1 METIPSNK
9 VKTLDW
15 LINQIDES
23 AHDLTI
29 PKCGIFLG
37 AGCSISSGIRSGWG
51 IVELCQRLSFIKEQ
65 PSGRKI
71 LNNGQIDEFINKNQS
86 EFVSFIEEK
95 HKEFLAQVEAEKKIY
110 LETIPKDISKNF
122 ENENLLWEE
131 YRYKFFQSS
140 LYGKWFETYTENPID
155 RQKLIEKEIEFAK
168 PSGEYLILAYLIEL
182 GRFNNIFTTNF
193 DDLVNDALIE
203 FIGKKSRIYAHN
215 EIANFIDIYSKRPNI
230 IKLHGD
236 YLFQNIKNTENETL
250 SLFNNMKVKLR
261 EALLKT
267 DLIVI
272 GYGGSDYSV
281 MDALLKIKEEHPFGL
296 YWCSLN
302 IEKENWRVKHLITST
317 KNSFFVPIEG
327 FENFTHRLYEE
338 YQTEIQPYPLADK
351 IEPYKN
357 TVNETLE
364 RLNNSIILNTLVEE
378 DPDDRYLPN
387 KKIEKFLALPN
398 YEERIQKLITLEL
411 PQLGNMLYYLHLK
424 SPKYSNSYLKELV
437 KRNLL
442 LEKII
447 ELSIPKISSFLT
459 KLLFIN
465 SSIAHDFIE
474 ENQDIFFNKLKN
486 ASVEDKI
493 TSENELKKVNSV
505 VISEIMGRI
514 KYSEGDYKVS
524 ELKYYERLVIKDDFY
539 ENYDEDEIIEKMS
552 HSQLALIKV
561 LLSKLNIEKSKPL
574 LEKIES
580 TFLKEK
586 LEEAP
591 LHVIGQTMTIFR
603 NIDSFIAKKV
613 FRNTSSIILQK
624 IQITDIDNIAEA
636 LVCLFK
642 VDKVFTKK
650 IFAEIDIQLLKRNL
664 QKCPFEK
671 IPYILSRISIIDMSK
686 AYLLYNDIDSD
697 LIVSKIEKDVFEIRM
712 LNEIGSK
719 LKKVDEEKT
728 KLIFDK
734 VNLAN
739 REQIFGRQAS
749 KLTPRAFLQFM
760 KEFSNLSF
768 ANTCKISRYIDKN
781 YLIQKVLLSDDLTAY
796 MRFTPT
802 LLRIFDFNSNQTEAA
817 IFLSKYM
824 NTNFTLLENMV
835 GTEVAKETKIMM
847 RKYIQD

>member
-1 METIPSNK
+1 MESIPSNK
-9 VKTLDW
+9 IKTLDW

-51 IVELCQRLSFIKEQ
+51 VIELCQRLSFIKEQ
-65 PSGRKI
+65 PSGRKV

-86 EFVSFIEEK
+86 EFLSFIDEK
-95 HKEFLAQVEAEKKIY
+95 HKEFLAQIEAEKKMY
-110 LETIPKDISKNF
+110 LKTIPKDITKNF
-122 ENENLLWEE
+122 DSEELLWEE
-131 YRYKFFQSS
+131 YKDRFFQSS

-302 IEKENWRVKHLITST
+302 IEKENWRVKYLITST

-351 IEPYKN
+351 IEPYKK
-357 TVNETLE
+357 TVTETLE

-378 DPDDRYLPN
+378 SPDSKFYPKHKVDS
-387 KKIEKFLALPN
+387 FLALPS
-398 YEERIQKLITLEL
+398 YEERMQKLLSLEL
-411 PQLGNMLYYLHLK
+411 TQLGRMLYFLHLK
-424 SPKYSNSYLKELV
+424 SPKLSNSYLNEFV
-437 KRNLL
+437 KRNILI
-442 LEKII
+442 EKIEEETI
-447 ELSIPKISSFLT
+447 TKISNFLT
-459 KLLFIN
+459 RLYPLNKTLI
-465 SSIAHDFIE
+465 HDLIQ
-474 ENQDIFFNKLKN
+474 NNPDVFFRKLKGATVGEKIAT
-486 ASVEDKI
+486 AS
-493 TSENELKKVNSV
+493 ELKKINSV
-505 VISEIMGRI
+505 VISEIMGKV
-514 KYSEGDYKVS
+514 KYSPIDYRIS
-524 ELKYYERLVIKDDFY
+524 ELKYLERLVLTDDFY
-539 ENYDEDEIIEKMS
+539 ENYDEVEIIEKMA
-552 HSQLALIKV
+552 HSPMASIRV
-561 LLSKLNIEKSKPL
+561 FLSKLELEKAKAL
-574 LEKIES
+574 LEKLEDD
-580 TFLKEK
+580 FLLEK
-586 LEEAP
+586 LEEAT
-591 LHVIGQTMTIFR
+591 LNIVGQSMATFRKIDSFTTKRIFR
-603 NIDSFIAKKV
+603 NAY
-613 FRNTSSIILQK
+613 SIILK
-624 IQITDIDNIAEA
+624 KFYASDINGIADI
-636 LVCLFK
+636 LVCLEK
-642 VDKVFTKK
+642 VDAVFTKK
-650 IFAEIDIQLLKRNL
+650 LFSEVEIDFLKRIL
-664 QKCPFEK
+664 PKCPFDK
-671 IPYILSRISIIDMSK
+671 MPYVLSRIAIIDMSK
-686 AYLLYNDIDSD
+686 AYKLYNFIDLD
-697 LIVSKIEKDVFEIRM
+697 LIVSKIEKEVFKIRM

-719 LKKVDEEKT
+719 LKNVDEERT
-728 KLIFDK
+728 KLIFEK
-734 VNLAN
+734 INIESRV
-739 REQIFGRQAS
+739 QSFGREAS
-749 KLTPRAFLQFM
+749 KLNPRAFLQFM
-760 KEFSNLSF
+760 VEFSNLSF
-768 ANTCKISRYIDKN
+768 ETTCKIARYVDKN
-781 YLIQKVLLSDDLTAY
+781 YLIKTVFVSDDLTAY
-796 MRFTPT
+796 IRFTPT

-824 NTNFTLLENMV
+824 NTNYTLLENMV